1 MNSKACVTARP
12 RSAGILRATLLAAV
26 LLGAGTPLPAQ
37 DPLEADGDD
46 VESIDAIIA
55 ALYDVISGPAGQER
69 DWNRFRSLFLPG
81 AHLVPSVVTPDGSIR
96 HVVWS
101 PEEYVSRAG
110 AQLEEVGFFET
121 EIGRVSEEFGN
132 VAHAF
137 STYESRIEKDA
148 DPFQRGINSIQL
160 FWDGSRWWI
169 VNIAWDQE
177 REDNPIPEE
186 YLNPAG

>member
-1 MNSKACVTARP
+1 MNPKSCVAAWQRP
-12 RSAGILRATLLAAV
+12 TGILRATLLTAV
-26 LLGAGTPLPAQ
+26 LLGSATPLLAQ
-37 DPLEADGDD
+37 NPLDADSDD
-46 VESIDAIIA
+46 VESIDAIIE

-69 DWNRFRSLFLPG
+69 DWNRFRSLFLAG
-81 AHLVPSVVTPDGSIR
+81 AHLVPSVVTPDGTIR

-101 PEEYVSRAG
+101 PEEYISRAG

-121 EIGRVSEEFGN
+121 EIGRVTEEFGN

-137 STYESRIEKDA
+137 STYESRREEGE

-160 FWDGSRWWI
+160 FWDGTRWWV

-177 REDNPIPEE
+177 RDDNEIPDK
-186 YLNPAG
+186 YLN

>member
-1 MNSKACVTARP
+1 MNSKSRVAAWQRP
-12 RSAGILRATLLAAV
+12 AGILRATLLTSI
-26 LLGAGTPLPAQ
+26 LLGPTAPVLAQ
-37 DPLEADGDD
+37 DAMDADSDD

-55 ALYDVISGPAGQER
+55 ALYDVISGPAGEER
-69 DWNRFRSLFLPG
+69 DWNRFLSLFLPG

-101 PEEYVSRAG
+101 PEEYISRAG
-110 AQLEEVGFFET
+110 GQLEEVGFFEN
-121 EIGRVSEEFGN
+121 EIGRVTEEFGN

-137 STYESRIEKDA
+137 STYESRTEEGE

-169 VNIAWDQE
+169 VNIAWDSE
-177 REDNPIPEE
+177 RDDNQIPDK
-186 YLNPAG
+186 YLN